1 MKQKLVLVKK
11 IKDLMEKIEKIC
23 SFKLEKNYMVKNENQ
38 RRIIQLGDDN
48 KYIKDSRLGNYTE
61 IIIEIADVILGICL
75 IKKNEIFLN
84 VRQLF

>member
-23 SFKLEKNYMVKNENQ
+23 SFKLEKNYMVKNSNQ

-61 IIIEIADVILGICL
+61 KNIEIADVILGICL

>member
-1 MKQKLVLVKK
+1 
-11 IKDLMEKIEKIC
+11 MEKIEKIY

>member
-1 MKQKLVLVKK
+1 
-11 IKDLMEKIEKIC
+11 MEKIEKIC
-23 SFKLEKNYMVKNENQ
+23 SFKLEKNCMVKNENQ

>member
-1 MKQKLVLVKK
+1 
-11 IKDLMEKIEKIC
+11 MEKIEKIC